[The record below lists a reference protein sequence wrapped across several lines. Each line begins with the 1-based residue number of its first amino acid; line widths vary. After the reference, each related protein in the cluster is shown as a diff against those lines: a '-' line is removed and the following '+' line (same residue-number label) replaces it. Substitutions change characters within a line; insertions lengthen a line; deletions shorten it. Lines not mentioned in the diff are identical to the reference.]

1 MLFNMWKPRK
11 LSIAWRLGDAP
22 LEREVFVSHQYFSYC
37 WDLQQGD
44 IMIYIH

>member
-11 LSIAWRLGDAP
+11 LSIAWWLVAAL
-22 LEREVFVSHQYFSYC
+22 LEREVSMSNQYFTYR

-44 IMIYIH
+44 VIIFIH